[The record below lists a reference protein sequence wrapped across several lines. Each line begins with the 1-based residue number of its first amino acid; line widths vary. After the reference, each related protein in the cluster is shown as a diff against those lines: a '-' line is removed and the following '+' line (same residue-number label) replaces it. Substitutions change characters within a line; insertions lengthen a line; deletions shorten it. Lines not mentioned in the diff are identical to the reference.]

1 MSLADEKPLESPDYK
16 AGNLDFPDRLEE
28 QNVAT
33 LPMLNDGPLPAKAME
48 KISTLQTVDIPQRYR
63 WTAFAFILVYS
74 TGAAFTD
81 SVLGPLKS
89 TLLKELKI
97 NSMSFRC
104 VFEP

>member
-16 AGNLDFPDRLEE
+16 AGNLDF
-28 QNVAT
+28 
-33 LPMLNDGPLPAKAME
+33 PAKAME